1 VDEHIITGWSNSLVK
16 ERINNIMKTTPE
28 LIELYTVCTQ
38 LAMKQNQ
45 TVGEKNDYYVTLEQI
60 EWIIK
65 TDKPINK

>member
-1 VDEHIITGWSNSLVK
+1 
-16 ERINNIMKTTPE
+16 MKTTPE